1 MTANEKIFLKFQ
13 KLHFNQSTNQQG
25 KIMLYLITG
34 KPGAGKTLHLI
45 SMLKNDPDFKNRK
58 VYIDGIE
65 ILDNEAIPNEAM
77 PENCNGSNWHEWL
90 PDGAILIIDECQ
102 RYWRP
107 RPNGSAVPAAIQAME
122 THRHKGVDI
131 YLITQMPT
139 KIDKAIRELV
149 EAHKHF
155 SKSPLGIRRVMEW
168 ARVGNP
174 ETKADVSQALIKP
187 YKLDKSCYDL
197 YKSSVQHNEAKEPK
211 SLVRF
216 VIPLFVLGGIALLW
230 YSLSS
235 LFGDDSPFKD
245 KPKQPKQSQQQA
257 AQNQQQTSQQPT
269 IPTPESMKSGVVG
282 AFDNGKDK
290 KAASEPATQD
300 GQDTQ
305 NRQQTETLKESDFEP
320 SIAGQPW
327 TAPAYA
333 HLSGKSQIKSMP
345 YPVACVKTAS
355 SCTCYTEQGT
365 IIDGMSK
372 SECRKRMAKGLYNP
386 YRTTE
391 ETLPKPIERSS
402 YGDSGTVEQP
412 KVMTLNSKAK
422 EPDLINDGKV
432 DLR

>member
-1 MTANEKIFLKFQ
+1 
-13 KLHFNQSTNQQG
+13 
-25 KIMLYLITG
+25 MLYLITG

-45 SMLKNDPDFKNRK
+45 SMLKNDPDFKNRQ
-58 VYIDGIE
+58 VFIDGIE

-107 RPNGSAVPAAIQAME
+107 RPNGSAVPTAIQAME

-174 ETKADVSQALIKP
+174 ETKADVSQALITP
-187 YKLDKSCYDL
+187 YRLDKSCYPL

-245 KPKQPKQSQQQA
+245 KLKKPKQIEQA
-257 AQNQQQTSQQPT
+257 QQTANNQTAPT
-269 IPTPESMKSGVVG
+269 IPTHESMKSGVIN
-282 AFDNGKDK
+282 AFDDKDK
-290 KAASEPATQD
+290 KAASEPAQSTPSPTQ
-300 GQDTQ
+300 QP
-305 NRQQTETLKESDFEP
+305 EVLKESDFEP

-333 HLSGKSQIKSMP
+333 HLSNKSQIKSMP

-372 SECRKRMAKGLYNP
+372 NECRKRMAKGLYNP
-386 YRTTE
+386 YRTVQ
-391 ETLPKPIERSS
+391 ETLP
-402 YGDSGTVEQP
+402 
-412 KVMTLNSKAK
+412 
-422 EPDLINDGKV
+422 EPSDKQDK
-432 DLR
+432 